1 MWGQQW
7 RLVAIALP
15 QFCKAMQRQSM
26 AKPNG
31 VGRKSDR
38 IERRRRDET
47 GGEGHHRK
55 PRLLLRVLSFLA
67 IALCIGVIAGFL
79 ISFIVEDFSISLG
92 RGIQSLCAG
101 ALPLIVI
108 SYITYFTP
116 LLQPPRIIP
125 TFNIY
130 FVFALWTL
138 ILFIVSALWRN
149 SGNDI
154 PIAEMLFSF
163 TLSIIL
169 AISNRISFDAFLACA
184 YGVLTGFLL
193 YVTFSSW

>member
-1 MWGQQW
+1 M
-7 RLVAIALP
+7 V
-15 QFCKAMQRQSM
+15 
-26 AKPNG
+26 KPNG
-31 VGRKSDR
+31 VGRKLNR
-38 IERRRRDET
+38 VGRKRRDET
-47 GGEGHHRK
+47 GSEGPHQR

-79 ISFIVEDFSISLG
+79 ISFIVEAFSISLG
-92 RGIQSLCAG
+92 QGIQSLCAG

-138 ILFIVSALWRN
+138 ALFILSALWRDG
-149 SGNDI
+149 GNDI
-154 PIAEMLFSF
+154 PVAEMLFSF
-163 TLSIIL
+163 TLSMIL
-169 AISNRISFDAFLACA
+169 SISNRISFEAFLACA

-193 YVTFSSW
+193 YVALSN